1 MFKCP
6 YRIHVRYILPTCFFD
21 FHGFHVGK
29 HTSHMDPWAMPI
41 IYILVGGCQN
51 PGRTVDEKKSVH
63 FYEGNPIDSLTFKFL
78 SFLPVFWQGPTYLES
93 FGDSKT
99 VLS

>member
-1 MFKCP
+1 
-6 YRIHVRYILPTCFFD
+6 
-21 FHGFHVGK
+21 
-29 HTSHMDPWAMPI
+29 MPI

-99 VLS
+99 VLSWKNLADVSRTTQALDVLDV